1 VALVWLMLYFCLA
14 FLCGFG
20 SCLALIIA
28 QRVWARKLHGNSSGG
43 SGDSWRSI
51 ASNFFDTFFRRNHP
65 DPDYLNINGL
75 SEQSLSPLATLTLA
89 WQLNQLSS
97 QNIQQR
103 IERKT
108 AQLQAESYSWQQI
121 IDQLPLG
128 YIQVDDENRLVF
140 CNAPA
145 CALLGIPK
153 CTESATNRRL
163 LLQLVRSYE
172 LDQLIQ
178 QTRADRQ
185 NHSSEWVFH
194 WVEPDPLNPHQRQ
207 DIPLKGYSFPLAD
220 QQIGIFIKDC
230 TEKVTLIQQR
240 DRWASDV
247 AHELKTPL
255 TSIRLVAE
263 TLQVRIDPDL
273 KIWIDR
279 LLNEVL
285 RLSNLVQDLLDLG
298 QTDIGIPL
306 KLDIQKVDLVQVIK
320 SAWGSLEP
328 LAQNQRVRLE
338 YQGAESLYIEADQSR
353 LFRLL
358 LNLFDNAI
366 KYSPALQIV
375 LVTAEL
381 LTDEQ
386 QVLIQ
391 VIDSGPGFPP
401 EALPH
406 VFDRF
411 YRVDQSR
418 TRHEDEKGGSGL
430 GLAIARQIVQTH
442 KGKIMISN
450 DPDTGGACIEVK
462 LPLQQQQSNVRVR
475 A

>member
-1 VALVWLMLYFCLA
+1 VALAWLMLYISLA
-14 FLCGFG
+14 FLLGFV
-20 SCLALIIA
+20 SCLVLVIA
-28 QRVWARKLHGNSSGG
+28 QRILARKRRGEWVNYGWQAIARNLSGSNSPEPE
-43 SGDSWRSI
+43 
-51 ASNFFDTFFRRNHP
+51 HVQV
-65 DPDYLNINGL
+65 NGL

-89 WQLNQLSS
+89 WQLDQQSA
-97 QNIQQR
+97 QNIEQR
-103 IERKT
+103 VEQKT
-108 AQLQAESYSWQQI
+108 AQLQAESYNWQQI
-121 IDQLPLG
+121 INQLPLG

-140 CNAPA
+140 CNTPA
-145 CALLGIPK
+145 CNLLGIPK
-153 CTESATNRRL
+153 CSESAANRRL

-178 QTRADRQ
+178 QTRSDRQ
-185 NHSSEWVFH
+185 NHQAEWVFH

-220 QQIGIFIKDC
+220 EQVGIFIKDC

-263 TLQVRIDPDL
+263 TLQARIDPDL
-273 KIWIDR
+273 RIWIDR

-306 KLDIQKVDLVQVIK
+306 KLDIQKVDLVQLIK
-320 SAWGSLEP
+320 SAWSSLEP
-328 LAQNQRVRLE
+328 LAQKQRVRLE

-353 LFRLL
+353 IFRLL

-375 LVTAEL
+375 LVTAERL
-381 LTDEQ
+381 EAEQ
-386 QVLIQ
+386 QALIQ

-442 KGKIMISN
+442 QGKIMISN

-462 LPLQQQQSNVRVR
+462 LPLHSQSKVR